1 MIVAIP
7 ASRHFAGLTDCQE
20 DRICS
25 FITTDSWC
33 SVSFLLEIGICKLGQ
48 HLNSAGITMLMTCID
63 SGRPTGLE
71 TYTGPRSIGNPF
83 EIYFWI
89 NACSRPLYTYAD
101 LWNIVAL
108 FLLTAGYIKCI
119 SAAYW
124 YVGVRTGGWR
134 TSVYNSLHG
143 SFRVTPCYIF

>member
-1 MIVAIP
+1 MWLLPFRP
-7 ASRHFAGLTDCQE
+7 ASFCWLDWLPRRAS
-20 DRICS
+20 S

-33 SVSFLLEIGICKLGQ
+33 SASFLLEIGICKLGQ
-48 HLNSAGITMLMTCID
+48 HLNSAGMTMLMTCID
-63 SGRPTGLE
+63 SGRPTLKPILGLDL
-71 TYTGPRSIGNPF
+71 GNSF

-101 LWNIVAL
+101 LWNLVAL